1 MRYWWVNQNQTYKT
15 EVPGGFLWSPK
26 TKADGSKN
34 PFYENML
41 RIEPNDVVFSFC
53 DTYIKAAGLATER
66 ATSTPKPDFGSAGKS
81 WSEEG
86 WLVPVEFREFAK
98 PLRPKAHIEELKPYL
113 PKKYSPL
120 KPTGDG
126 LQALYLAEL
135 PQPLAEQLIRL
146 LGRQYE
152 SILEELST
160 DVSIDNSE
168 DSQERLIKGRTDIG
182 PTAKEQLVKARRGQ
196 GIFRANVR
204 LNEKGCRV
212 TKVANPNFLR
222 ASHIKPWKDSSDA
235 EKLNG
240 CNGLLLAPHVD
251 HLFDK
256 GLISFSN
263 SGDLLTSPRLDRQIL
278 KAWGIVPDLNV
289 GNFSDEQSFFLE
301 HHRTQVFKK

>member
-26 TKADGSKN
+26 TKADGGKN

-53 DTYIKAAGLATER
+53 DTYIKAAGLATEG
-66 ATSTPKPDFGSAGKS
+66 ATSTPKPDFGSASKS

-86 WLVPVEFREFAK
+86 WLVPVEFREFGK

-126 LQALYLAEL
+126 LRAVYLTEL
-135 PQPLAEQLIRL
+135 PQSLAEQLIRL
-146 LGRQYE
+146 LGKQYE
-152 SILEELST
+152 SIVEELST

-182 PTAKEQLVKARRGQ
+182 PTAKEQATRQSTPRARNLSGQ
-196 GIFRANVR
+196 RKTQRKRVPR
-204 LNEKGCRV
+204 HQGC
-212 TKVANPNFLR
+212 KSYLP
-222 ASHIKPWKDSSDA
+222 ASESYQTV
-235 EKLNG
+235 E
-240 CNGLLLAPHVD
+240 GLLGRGKA
-251 HLFDK
+251 K
-256 GLISFSN
+256 
-263 SGDLLTSPRLDRQIL
+263 RL
-278 KAWGIVPDLNV
+278 
-289 GNFSDEQSFFLE
+289 
-301 HHRTQVFKK
+301 